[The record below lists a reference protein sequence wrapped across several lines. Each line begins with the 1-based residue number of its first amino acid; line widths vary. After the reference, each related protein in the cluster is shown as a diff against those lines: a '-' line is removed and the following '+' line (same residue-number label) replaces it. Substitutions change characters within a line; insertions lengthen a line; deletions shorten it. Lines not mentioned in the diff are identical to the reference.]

1 MITILFGPPGG
12 GKGTQ
17 AEHIAARLGVPHV
30 STGDML
36 RDEAAKGTPLGNEV
50 APIMAAGNLVPDE
63 LVVRVIEARLA
74 APDASRGAILD
85 GFPRTVPQAEALDAM
100 LRRRGR
106 QVDLVL
112 CLDVPEPVL
121 VERLLGRARE
131 EGRDDDNLDTIG
143 TRLEVYRRETTPVL
157 DHYRRAGVRV
167 ETVDGD
173 APIDEV
179 TRRVYQAIDRVA
191 GSPA

>member
-17 AEHIAARLGVPHV
+17 AGHITERLGIPHV
-30 STGDML
+30 STGEML

-50 APIMAAGNLVPDE
+50 APIMAAGNLVPDD
-63 LVVRVIEARLA
+63 LIVRVIEARLA
-74 APDASRGAILD
+74 QPDASRGVILD
-85 GFPRTVPQAEALDAM
+85 GFPRTVPQAQALDAM
-100 LRRRGR
+100 LRRRGK

-121 VERLLGRARE
+121 VERLLNRARA
-131 EGRDDDNLDTIG
+131 EGRVDDNLETIQI
-143 TRLEVYRRETTPVL
+143 RLDVYRRDTTPVL
-157 DHYRRAGVRV
+157 DYYCNAGVRV

-173 APIDEV
+173 APIEEV
-179 TRRVYQAIDRVA
+179 TRRVYEAIERVA
-191 GSPA
+191 GSRA